1 MIKRSKKIIMGANF
15 EIIATLKAVKD
26 GDNFSAFEVKD
37 FNSGWQNTRYRF
49 NAISG
54 SSRFMLEIGGGKWKD
69 DKKNKIM
76 TLKRAEPGKKPSKL
90 EVKWEDRRK
99 PEVIEQV
106 AGFRIYTCNLLT
118 YDEIKE
124 LEKEGKADEAAKKNH
139 QFLEK
144 TEFATLVKKVIDSG
158 KYADAKFKI
167 LGTIDFQYSEKNN
180 MYYRTLSVEKMYKV
194 SNDTPYKAEMTLN
207 TFYTEDA
214 VDDEAYDE
222 TKKMIFSCYTDY
234 YFSSIKENRFVPMTL
249 IISGNGDEKAE
260 KRANA
265 FKKKLTEFDDEATVR
280 KCGLVCQMIDGAES
294 VAITYDDLDEETRDN
309 IDMGLISEE
318 EAIKALGGNMAG
330 NRITEYRVQS
340 LARNSA
346 KGSEATIYTEDDLKK
361 LPIATDEPEDA
372 LDEDSDDDI

>member
-1 MIKRSKKIIMGANF
+1 MANF
-15 EIIATLKAVKD
+15 EMIATLKAVKD
-26 GDNFSAFEVKD
+26 SDNFSAFEVRD
-37 FNSGWQNTRYRF
+37 FDSGWQNTRYRF

-54 SSRFMLEIGGGKWKD
+54 NNRFMLEIGGGKWKD

-76 TLKRAEPGKKPSKL
+76 TFTKAEPGKKPQKF

-106 AGFRIYTCNLLT
+106 AGFKIYTCNLLT
-118 YDEIKE
+118 FDERKA
-124 LEKEGKADEAAKKNH
+124 LEEEGKEDEAQKKNH

-158 KYADAKFKI
+158 KYVDTKFRI
-167 LGTIDFQYSEKNN
+167 LGTVDFQYSEKND
-180 MYYRTLSVEKMYKV
+180 MYYRTLSVDKIYKV
-194 SNDTPYKAEMTLN
+194 SDDTPYKAEMTIN

-214 VDDEAYDE
+214 IDSESYDE
-222 TKKMIFSCYTDY
+222 TKKHIFNCYTDY
-234 YFSSIKENRFVPMTL
+234 YFSSVKENRFVPMTL
-249 IISGNGDEKAE
+249 IINGNGDEKAE
-260 KRANA
+260 KKANA

-294 VAITYDDLDEETRDN
+294 LAITYDDLDEETRDN

-318 EAIKALGGNMAG
+318 DAIKAVGGTMAG

-340 LARNSA
+340 LSRTSA

-361 LPIATDEPEDA
+361 RPIVTDDP
-372 LDEDSDDDI
+372 EDSDDDI